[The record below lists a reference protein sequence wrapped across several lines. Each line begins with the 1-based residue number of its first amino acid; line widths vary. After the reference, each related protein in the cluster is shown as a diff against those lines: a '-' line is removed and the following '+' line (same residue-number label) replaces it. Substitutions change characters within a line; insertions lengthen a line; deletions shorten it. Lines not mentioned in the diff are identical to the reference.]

1 MDYLVSFERKSVI
14 HCTLIAGREMP
25 VKLLMPRRLDLQARG
40 VRLSGASLV

>member
-25 VKLLMPRRLDLQARG
+25 VELLIPRSLDLQARG
-40 VRLSGASLV
+40 ARLSGASLV